1 MNTMGR
7 ILEDWRLTLSTIFAV
22 ALIGGV
28 YFFARDAEK
37 PSDVQASPESALL
50 QEMAMKDST
59 GDGLPDWEKV
69 LYGIPLDATTT
80 DYFNLGMTD
89 GEAVARGLIV
99 PKAIAD
105 LPSPPAAAAKN
116 TSINYAAIGLPTPS
130 EGTLTDTFAKDFFA
144 LYLST
149 KQASGSGELTG
160 AQVNAL
166 ATESMNRFLEN
177 LAPATNF
184 KTVAD
189 IKVSG
194 TGPDALRAYAAAA
207 ETVIAAYIPRP
218 RPAKNQIQYLQEYV
232 NTNDA
237 KILETLRAMAAFYR
251 NAAAGLSVI
260 AVPSEMAATH
270 LALVNALARVGGE
283 ILDFSRIDRDPV
295 AAMFALSQ
303 HSPTVAELGAAF
315 ADVARIFA
323 AENIKLIPGTKGA
336 TFVNLIRE
344 SSPL

>member
-1 MNTMGR
+1 MGR

-22 ALIGGV
+22 ALVGGV
-28 YFFARDAEK
+28 YFFARDVER
-37 PSDVQASPESALL
+37 PSDAQASYESALL
-50 QEMAMKDST
+50 REMAARDST

-105 LPSPPAAAAKN
+105 LPPLLAATARNAG
-116 TSINYAAIGLPTPS
+116 IDYASIGLPTPS

-144 LYLST
+144 RYLST
-149 KQASGSGELTG
+149 KRASGSGELTG
-160 AQVNAL
+160 SQSNAL
-166 ATESMNRFLEN
+166 AAQSMNQFLEN
-177 LAPATNF
+177 LAPAADF
-184 KTVAD
+184 KTIAD

-194 TGPDALRAYAAAA
+194 TGPDAMRAYAAAA
-207 ETVIAAYIPRP
+207 ETVIEAYIPRP
-218 RPAKNQIQYLQEYV
+218 QPAKNQIQYLQEYV

-251 NAAAGLSVI
+251 NSATGLSAI
-260 AVPSEMAATH
+260 AVPSEMAETH
-270 LALVNALARVGGE
+270 LALVNSLARLGGE

-303 HSPTVAELGAAF
+303 HSPTVAELSVAF
-315 ADVARIFA
+315 VDVARIFA